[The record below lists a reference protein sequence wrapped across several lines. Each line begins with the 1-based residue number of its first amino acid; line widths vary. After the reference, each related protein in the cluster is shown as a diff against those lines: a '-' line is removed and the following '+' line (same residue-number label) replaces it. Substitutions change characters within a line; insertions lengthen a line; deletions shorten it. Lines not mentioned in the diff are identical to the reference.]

1 MDVDLQSLTPDRL
14 RARRSLKWSVYPDDV
29 IPMWI
34 AEMDYPL
41 APPVR
46 AALLR
51 AVDDEV
57 LGYPL
62 DAQRAGLADV
72 LAGYLE
78 SAHGWSVDPAGVHV
92 VADVMRGMTLALQ
105 TFSGPTEPVVLT
117 TPVYMPFFDV
127 VELSGRPQVHVPM
140 AEVDGRA
147 ALDLGGIDAALAAG
161 ARTVL
166 LCNPYN
172 PLGRVFTRAELLA
185 LAAVVDRHGAR
196 VVSDEIHA
204 PLVLEGTHVP
214 YASLDTRTA
223 AHTVTLL
230 SASKGWNLPGLKC
243 AQVVTSNAA
252 DTEAWRGIPFW
263 STVGVSTLGIEAD
276 IAAYR
281 DGGAWLAD
289 VRDLLRSHAA
299 VVADAVAGMPGVRHT
314 RNEGTY
320 LAWLDCTE
328 LSLERGLDV
337 DPATFFLDHAAVAL
351 SPGEPFRAPLHR
363 FARLN
368 FATTSALL
376 EEGLERIARAAR
388 GRRVR

>member
-1 MDVDLQSLTPDRL
+1 MDDLQSLTPDRL
-14 RARRSLKWSVYPDDV
+14 RARRSLKWSVYPEDV
-29 IPMWI
+29 LPLWI
-34 AEMDYPL
+34 AEMDYPV

-46 AALLR
+46 AALRR

-57 LGYPL
+57 WGYPL
-62 DAQRAGLADV
+62 DAQGSGLADV
-72 LAGYLE
+72 LAGYLQ
-78 SAHGWSVDPAGVHV
+78 SAHGWSVDPAGVHA

-105 TFSGPTEPVVLT
+105 TFSGPTDAVVIT

-140 AEVDGRA
+140 TDVGGRA
-147 ALDLGGIDAALAAG
+147 SLDLDGIDHALAAG

-172 PLGRVFTRAELLA
+172 PLGRVLTRDELLA
-185 LAAVVDRHGAR
+185 LAAVVERHGAR

-214 YASLDTRTA
+214 YASLDARTA

-243 AQVVTSNAA
+243 AQAVTSCAA
-252 DTEAWRGIPFW
+252 DTQAWRGIPLW
-263 STVGVSTLGIEAD
+263 STIGVSTLGLEAD

-281 DGGAWLAD
+281 DGGEWLAG
-289 VRDLLRSHAA
+289 VLDLLRSHADL
-299 VVADAVAGMPGVRHT
+299 VVDAVAGMPGVRHT

-328 LSLERGLDV
+328 LGLDV
-337 DPATFFLDHAAVAL
+337 DPATFFLDRAKVAL
-351 SPGEPFRAPLHR
+351 SPGEPFRAPVNR

-368 FATTSALL
+368 MATTTVLL
-376 EEGLERIARAAR
+376 EEALERMTRAAR
-388 GRRVR
+388 GRWLRSP